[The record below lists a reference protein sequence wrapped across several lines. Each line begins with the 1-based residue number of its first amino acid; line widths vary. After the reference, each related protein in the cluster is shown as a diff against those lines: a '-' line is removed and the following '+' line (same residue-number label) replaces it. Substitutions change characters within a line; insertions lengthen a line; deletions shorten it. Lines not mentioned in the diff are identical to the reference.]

1 MHRVCHGDL
10 TNRVAASV
18 VSSMDELTAF
28 LAALDQTEP
37 EAQTR
42 CDEWTAHD
50 LLAHMVAGTEEMAR
64 LVEVAAA
71 DRPVPPTRAFDER
84 EAPWRALADADL
96 RGAFLDVGRRFAGA
110 LESLPSGRLVPFT
123 GWAMTDGQL
132 RTHARS
138 ELVLHRW
145 DLVGD
150 DEQGARLLAQP
161 ELLRHGRTALA
172 EMPTLA
178 EARRTPRPDDDLLA
192 LWGRR

>member
-1 MHRVCHGDL
+1 
-10 TNRVAASV
+10 
-18 VSSMDELTAF
+18 MDELTAF

-37 EAQTR
+37 GAPTR

-64 LVEVAAA
+64 LVEIAAA
-71 DRPVPPTRAFDER
+71 GRDVPPTRAFDER
-84 EAPWRALADADL
+84 EAPWRALADGEL
-96 RGAFLDVGRRFAGA
+96 RGAFFDVGARFGGA
-110 LESLPSGRLVPFT
+110 LATLPSGRLVPFT
-123 GWAMTDGQL
+123 GWAMNVDQL

-150 DEQGARLLAQP
+150 DEVGAQLLAQP
-161 ELLRHGRTALA
+161 DLLRHGRVVLA
-172 EMPTLA
+172 EMATLP
-178 EARRTPRPDDDLLA
+178 EARRRPRPDDDLLA